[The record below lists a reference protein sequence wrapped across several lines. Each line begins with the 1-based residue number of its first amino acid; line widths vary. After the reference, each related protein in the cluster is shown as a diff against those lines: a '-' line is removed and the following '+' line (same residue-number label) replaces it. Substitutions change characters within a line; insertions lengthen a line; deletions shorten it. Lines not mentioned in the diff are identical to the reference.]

1 MIQYFDS
8 LFGAYPFSE
17 YGVVIA
23 DGDIPPC
30 NKNYGGAEET
40 QTMSIHC
47 PTSSMTEEWAI
58 AHELAHQWFGDSVS
72 LKNWQDIWLKEG
84 MATYAQWLWLAR
96 GQDLDALNKVVKA
109 EISDYF
115 PFTRTGQPPADDLY
129 RDEVYRGGALVF
141 HVLRLKIGDEAFFK
155 TLRTYL
161 DKYRY
166 GNAGT
171 DEFIAVAEQVSGQD
185 LRAFL
190 NAWLSQTKLPEM
202 PEPLK

>member
-1 MIQYFDS
+1 M
-8 LFGAYPFSE
+8 
-17 YGVVIA
+17 
-23 DGDIPPC
+23 
-30 NKNYGGAEET
+30 
-40 QTMSIHC
+40 
-47 PTSSMTEEWAI
+47 
-58 AHELAHQWFGDSVS
+58 
-72 LKNWQDIWLKEG
+72 
-84 MATYAQWLWLAR
+84 
-96 GQDLDALNKVVKA
+96 
-109 EISDYF
+109 
-115 PFTRTGQPPADDLY
+115 
-129 RDEVYRGGALVF
+129 F

-166 GNAGT
+166 GNAGS